1 MAALRLAMARRP
13 EQTSGGGS
21 QMAEPAL
28 PLGPDM
34 TRRELLVR
42 TLPKVLTLPMG
53 AALLAA
59 CGQVTSKASN
69 ANAPA
74 ASSTA
79 AATTTAA
86 SGPVTGGDAV
96 WSTYGTLSFINPILV
111 SDTSTGL
118 LVGFIYDPLV
128 NFDTKYNPVPA
139 LASSWETSSDNKSW
153 TFHLRSDATWH
164 DGTPFTSK
172 DVAFTVQAILHPTYT
187 GQRVSNYTQLIG
199 VPEYLK
205 QLSDLQAKQKAKTL
219 SDTEFNTQ
227 SLAAWQSWI
236 KQNAVET
243 PDDHTVIFHL
253 SSVFAPFLSNV
264 GGSSPIPEHLFK
276 DTLGAAMP
284 QSKYNTQP
292 IGTGPFKYLSGDT
305 KDHMTVAR
313 YDGYY
318 GTKAYL
324 SQIITRIIP
333 QVTSAEAALQSK
345 QIDYSQIQPPDAAR
359 FKGLDYID
367 VLTSPTFSYEYMG
380 YNLQH
385 PLFQDQ
391 NLRIAICYAVPKDQ
405 MVKTLLLGYGETVWT
420 HGSPARW
427 DYNPN
432 VTKYQYDPAKAKS
445 MLAAD
450 GWKPNSS
457 GILEKNGTPLK
468 FTISTSQGNGT
479 PQKATVIIQESLKQ
493 IGMDV
498 SVQQFDWSTF
508 VNKVLLA
515 KNFDTA
521 VVGWSLGPDPDS
533 YTIWHSGQSFNFVS
547 YNNPTVDKLEEE
559 GRTTLQQSARAK
571 IYGQIEEI
579 LATEQPYLFL
589 YSSDAIDGLNKRLE
603 GPITDSPRGLT
614 YNINDWFIP
623 KAMQGGPSLVSG

>member
-1 MAALRLAMARRP
+1 
-13 EQTSGGGS
+13 
-21 QMAEPAL
+21 MAEPVQGL
-28 PLGPDM
+28 VPEM

-59 CGQVTSKASN
+59 CGQIASKA
-69 ANAPA
+69 ANTSGPA
-74 ASSTA
+74 TA
-79 AATTTAA
+79 AATTTGTTAA
-86 SGPVTGGDAV
+86 TAAGTPVGGGNAI

-118 LVGFIYDPLV
+118 LVGFLFDPLV
-128 NFDTKYNPVPA
+128 NFDTKYNPIPG

-153 TFHLRSDATWH
+153 TFHLRKDVTWH
-164 DGTPFTSK
+164 DGQPFTSK

-187 GQRVSNYTQLIG
+187 GQRVSNYTQLVG
-199 VPEYLK
+199 VQSYLADLK
-205 QLSDLQAKQKAKTL
+205 KLQAGLKAKTL
-219 SDTEFNTQ
+219 SAAEFNTQ
-227 SLAAWQSWI
+227 TLAAWQSWI
-236 KQNAVET
+236 KQGAVET
-243 PDDHTVIFHL
+243 PDPYTVTFHL
-253 SSVFAPFLSNV
+253 ISVFAPFLTNV
-264 GGSSPIPEHLFK
+264 GGSSPIPEHIFK

-284 QSKYNTQP
+284 KSKYNTQP
-292 IGTGPFKYLSGDT
+292 IGTGPFKYLSGNT
-305 KDHMTVAR
+305 TDHMTVSR

-318 GTKAYL
+318 GTKAWL
-324 SQIITRIIP
+324 SEIITRIIP

-359 FKGLDYID
+359 FKGLSYID
-367 VLTSPTFSYEYMG
+367 VLTSPTFAYEYMG

-391 NLRIAICYAVPKDQ
+391 NLRIAICHAVPKDQ
-405 MVKTLLLGYGETVWT
+405 MVKTLLQGYGEVVWS

-432 VTKYQYDPAKAKS
+432 VVKYQYDVPQAKS

-457 GILEKNGTPLK
+457 GILEKGGQPLK
-468 FTISTSQGNGT
+468 FTIAVSQGNGP
-479 PQKATVIIQESLKQ
+479 PQKAAVIIQESLKQ
-493 IGMDV
+493 VGMDV
-498 SVQQFDWSTF
+498 AVQQFDWATF

-515 KNFDTA
+515 KNFDAA

-533 YTIWHSGQSFNFVS
+533 YTIWHSGQAFNFVS
-547 YNNPTVDKLEEE
+547 YSNPEVDKLEEE
-559 GRTTLQQSARAK
+559 GRTTLQQAARAK
-571 IYGQIEEI
+571 IYQQIQAI
-579 LATEQPYLFL
+579 LAEQQPYLFL
-589 YSSDAIDGLNKRLE
+589 YSQDAIDGLNKRLE

-614 YNINDWFIP
+614 WNIDQWFIP
-623 KAMQGGPSLVSG
+623 KPMQGGPGLVAG